1 MCIYI
6 ERGRSKL
13 SANKYSS
20 TCTLFPTIA
29 HIYVTSKVL
38 KRGALQHTHP
48 HSYKHDNV
56 SKPHPYE
63 RTQVV
68 KHAHIN
74 SLMHDRPDW
83 RRRAVPIKLYGDGV
97 PVTGV
102 GKSWSKTMAT
112 YTFSSLVATGKTHE
126 IVFLVWACMT
136 LLANDS
142 VTPAFDTKSRFW
154 KKIIWSLRACYNG
167 CFPHSD
173 SDGRVYDPTS
183 PAGRRA
189 GDPLCGGFFFIVFAL
204 TGDLEWFYKDRA
216 HHTDRASAHT
226 LYN

>member
-1 MCIYI
+1 
-6 ERGRSKL
+6 
-13 SANKYSS
+13 
-20 TCTLFPTIA
+20 
-29 HIYVTSKVL
+29 
-38 KRGALQHTHP
+38 
-48 HSYKHDNV
+48 
-56 SKPHPYE
+56 
-63 RTQVV
+63 V

-142 VTPAFDTKSRFW
+142 VTPAFDTKSRFC
-154 KKIIWSLRACYNG
+154 KKLAGLSEHVTMDVFLIAILMAG
-167 CFPHSD
+167 CMIQP
-173 SDGRVYDPTS
+173 RQ
-183 PAGRRA
+183 RA
-189 GDPLCGGFFFIVFAL
+189 GAPVIHYVAVSSSLYLLSLVTSSGSTRTELITQTVLRLTHYTIKAAL
-204 TGDLEWFYKDRA
+204 VYSICDNLVCDYV
-216 HHTDRASAHT
+216 
-226 LYN
+226 